1 MPEGVGGEFLCLAGM
16 PCGGWLGRLG
26 MNSWRAGNGFGLF
39 GGRYLMCRGMREL
52 LQVGFDDLQGA
63 VGFDVGGNVL
73 FEDFAGEYGCGVG
86 RRAVG
91 RCAVNQGDDA
101 VFVVYGDRP
110 CVFAEVELLGEVV
123 FEFAAYFVDEG

>member
-1 MPEGVGGEFLCLAGM
+1 MDSAFLGGDTGCAGG
-16 PCGGWLGRLG
+16 CG
-26 MNSWRAGNGFGLF
+26 
-39 GGRYLMCRGMREL
+39 EL
-52 LQVGFDDLQGA
+52 LQVGFNDLQGA

-86 RRAVG
+86 RGAVG